1 MTCYLLGHVEVVD
14 PTAYR
19 VHAAAVIEQLAAV
32 GGRVLAAGPVQGLE
46 GPAMSNHNVVLEFA
60 DEATARS
67 WYESDAY
74 QAIVPLR
81 QAASAS
87 SQLSILPG
95 WEGP

>member
-1 MTCYLLGHVEVVD
+1 MTCYLLAHVEVVD

-19 VHAAAVIEQLAAV
+19 VYASAVIEQLSAV
-32 GGRVLAAGPVQGLE
+32 GGRVLAAGPVDGLE
-46 GPAMSNHNVVLEFA
+46 GPAMSNHNVILEFA

-87 SQLSILPG
+87 SHRCGSPG
-95 WEGP
+95 WDGP

>member
-1 MTCYLLGHVEVVD
+1 
-14 PTAYR
+14 
-19 VHAAAVIEQLAAV
+19 
-32 GGRVLAAGPVQGLE
+32 
-46 GPAMSNHNVVLEFA
+46 MSNHNVVLEFA

-74 QAIVPLR
+74 QAIIPLR

-95 WEGP
+95 WDGP